1 LSEDLIRSEEERQRA
16 RLEREA
22 RRAGRDGEGMYMEV
36 GEGEPRNPGRPRH
49 GRGHIYAR
57 RFVALLL
64 IAAAALVAWF
74 VISLFQPGKGGGHGT
89 VAATI
94 PSGASVGQIGDIL
107 SKDDVVSSS
116 FFFELRARMAGK
128 SGDLKP
134 GTYVLKHDMSYSS
147 ALDALTK
154 GVAQKIVKVTI
165 PEGRDRSQIAPLVK
179 SDGLTGDYLTA
190 SVRSP
195 ELNPRRYGAKN
206 ALNLEGF
213 LFPASYELKRGASST
228 DLVNKQLE
236 AFKENLSGVN
246 MSYAKKKNLTP
257 YDVLTIA
264 SMIEREAQLPGD
276 RKLVASVIYNRLHAQ
291 MNLAIDA
298 TLRFELHNWDKPL
311 KVSELNSRRPYNTRT
326 RPGLPPGPIGNP
338 GLASIQAAAHPART
352 KYLFYVNKP
361 WTCGKLAFAS
371 TDAQF
376 QKDVDAYNAARAKN
390 HGNAPTKC

>member
-1 LSEDLIRSEEERQRA
+1 LTGDIRSEEERQRA
-16 RLEREA
+16 RMEREA
-22 RRAGRDGEGMYMEV
+22 RRAGRDIDGMYTEV
-36 GEGEPRNPGRPRH
+36 GSGEPRKPGRPRH
-49 GRGHIYAR
+49 GRGHIFAR

-64 IAAAALVAWF
+64 LAAVALVAWF
-74 VISLFQPGKGGGHGT
+74 AISLFQPGKGDGHGT
-89 VAATI
+89 VAVRI
-94 PSGASVGQIGDIL
+94 PAGASVGQIGDIL
-107 SKDDVVSSS
+107 SKEDVVSSS
-116 FFFELRARMAGK
+116 FFFEVRARLAGK

-134 GTYVLKHDMSYSS
+134 GSYVLKHDMSYSA

-154 GVAQKIVKVTI
+154 GVTQKIMKLVI

-179 SDGLTGDYLTA
+179 SDGLTGDYMTA
-190 SVRSP
+190 SLRSP
-195 ELNPRRYGAKN
+195 ELNPRRYGAKH
-206 ALNLEGF
+206 ASDLEGF
-213 LFPASYELKRGASST
+213 LFPASYELKRGASAT

-236 AFKENLSGVN
+236 AFKENFSGVN
-246 MSYAKKKNLTP
+246 LSYAKKKNLTP

-298 TLRFELHNWDKPL
+298 TLRFQLHNWDKPL
-311 KVSELNSRRPYNTRT
+311 KVSELNSKRTYNTRT
-326 RPGLPPGPIGNP
+326 QPGLPPGPIGNP
-338 GLASIQAAAHPART
+338 GLASIEAAAHPAKT